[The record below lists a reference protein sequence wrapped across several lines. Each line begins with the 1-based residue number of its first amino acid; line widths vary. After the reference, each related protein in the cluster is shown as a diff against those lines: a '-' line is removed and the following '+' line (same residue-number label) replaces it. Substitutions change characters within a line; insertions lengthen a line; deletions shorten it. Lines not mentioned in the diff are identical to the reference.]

1 MRGLS
6 VFLTVALTSAFA
18 VSAHAET
25 RSVSWQGQAI
35 EASIAEPTRDLGPSR
50 EELMKMAHDAKPA
63 LPTRAFPGPKVRPP
77 ASGPPSNPEAWNG
90 EAVRRH
96 VPYRV
101 LASG

>member
-6 VFLTVALTSAFA
+6 VYVTIALTSAFA

-35 EASIAEPTRDLGPSR
+35 EASIAEPTRGLGPSR

-63 LPTRAFPGPKVRPP
+63 LPTRAFPGPSQTAK
-77 ASGPPSNPEAWNG
+77 
-90 EAVRRH
+90 
-96 VPYRV
+96 
-101 LASG
+101 